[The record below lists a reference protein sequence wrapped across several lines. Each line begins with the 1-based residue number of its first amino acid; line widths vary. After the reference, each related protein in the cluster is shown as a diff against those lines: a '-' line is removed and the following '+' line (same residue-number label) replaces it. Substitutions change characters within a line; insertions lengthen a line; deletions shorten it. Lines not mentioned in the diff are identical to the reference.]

1 MADRAWPADKVERWP
16 LDRLIGYA
24 RNAKTHPPEQ
34 VARIA
39 ASIREFG
46 WTMPVLAVEL
56 NPAYV
61 DVAVSRWCKFTGQKA
76 RRSRDGFEWDG
87 VMDGG

>member
-1 MADRAWPADKVERWP
+1 MADSAWPADTVERWP
-16 LDRLIGYA
+16 LERLIGYA

-34 VARIA
+34 VAKIA

-46 WTMPVLAVEL
+46 WTMPVL
-56 NPAYV
+56 V